1 MMEDIIKLNSK
12 GDENNYLTRLK
23 KPNGEE
29 SKTYVLKVTT
39 PQVRV
44 GTTETNHKFI
54 EPTGGPMLI
63 EGFKCLDIDTAIK
76 SIDFTIGYG
85 YTITFE

>member
-1 MMEDIIKLNSK
+1 MEDIIKLNSK
-12 GDENNYLTRLK
+12 GEENNYLKKLK
-23 KPNGEE
+23 KTNGEE
-29 SKTYVLKVTT
+29 SKTYVLKVSS

-44 GTTETNHKFI
+44 GTTETKNKFI
-54 EPTGGPMLI
+54 EPTGGPILI
-63 EGFKCLDIDTAIK
+63 EGTKCEDIEAVIK

>member
-1 MMEDIIKLNSK
+1 MEDIIKLNSK
-12 GDENNYLTRLK
+12 GEENNYLKRLK

-44 GTTETNHKFI
+44 GTTETKHKFI

-63 EGFKCLDIDTAIK
+63 EDFKCADIDSVIK

-85 YTITFE
+85 YSITFE

>member
-1 MMEDIIKLNSK
+1 MEDVIKLNSR
-12 GDENNYLTRLK
+12 GEETNYLKRLK

-29 SKTYVLKVTT
+29 SKTYVLKVST

-44 GTTETNHKFI
+44 GTTETKNKFI
-54 EPTGGPMLI
+54 EPTGGPILV
-63 EGFKCLDIDTAIK
+63 EGFKCADIDAVIK

-85 YTITFE
+85 YSITFL

>member
-1 MMEDIIKLNSK
+1 MDGIIKLNSR
-12 GDENNYLTRLK
+12 GEENNYLKKLK
-23 KPNGEE
+23 RSDGKE
-29 SKTYVLKVTT
+29 SKTFVLKVSS

-44 GTTETNHKFI
+44 GRNENNHNFI

-63 EGFKCLDIDTAIK
+63 EGFKCDNIEAVIK

>member
-1 MMEDIIKLNSK
+1 MEDIIKLNSK
-12 GDENNYLTRLK
+12 GEENNYLKKLK

-29 SKTYVLKVTT
+29 SKTYVLKVSS

-44 GTTETNHKFI
+44 GTTETKNKFI
-54 EPTGGPMLI
+54 EPTGGPMIVGGEYL
-63 EGFKCLDIDTAIK
+63 EEAEAVVK

-85 YTITFE
+85 YTIIFE

>member
-1 MMEDIIKLNSK
+1 MMEDVIKLSSR
-12 GDENNYLTRLK
+12 GEENNYLKRLK

-39 PQVRV
+39 PQVRG
-44 GTTETNHKFI
+44 GTTETKHKFI

-63 EGFKCLDIDTAIK
+63 EGFKCADIDSVIK

-85 YTITFE
+85 YSITFE

>member
-1 MMEDIIKLNSK
+1 MEDIIKLNSK
-12 GDENNYLTRLK
+12 GEENNYLKRLK

-44 GTTETNHKFI
+44 GTTETKHKFI
-54 EPTGGPMLI
+54 EPTGGSMLI
-63 EGFKCLDIDTAIK
+63 EGFKCADIDSVIK

-85 YTITFE
+85 YSITFE

>member
-1 MMEDIIKLNSK
+1 M
-12 GDENNYLTRLK
+12 K

-29 SKTYVLKVTT
+29 SKTYVLKVSS

-44 GTTETNHKFI
+44 GTTETKKKFI
-54 EPTGGPMLI
+54 DPSGGPMI
-63 EGFKCLDIDTAIK
+63 VEGEYLEEAETVVKA
-76 SIDFTIGYG
+76 IDFTIGYG

>member
-1 MMEDIIKLNSK
+1 MEDIIKLNSK
-12 GDENNYLTRLK
+12 GEENNYLKRLK

-44 GTTETNHKFI
+44 GTTETKHKFI
-54 EPTGGPMLI
+54 EPTGGPMSI
-63 EGFKCLDIDTAIK
+63 EGFKCADIDSVIK

-85 YTITFE
+85 YSITFE

>member
-12 GDENNYLTRLK
+12 GDENNYLKRLK
-23 KPNGEE
+23 KPNGGE

-63 EGFKCLDIDTAIK
+63 
-76 SIDFTIGYG
+76 
-85 YTITFE
+85 